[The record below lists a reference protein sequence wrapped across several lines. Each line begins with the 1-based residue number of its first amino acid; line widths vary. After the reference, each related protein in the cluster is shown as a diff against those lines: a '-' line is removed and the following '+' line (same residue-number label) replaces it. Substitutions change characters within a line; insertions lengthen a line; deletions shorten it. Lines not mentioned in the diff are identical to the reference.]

1 VSDSP
6 IISVV
11 IPAYNAASTITNT
24 LNSARAQSHK
34 NLEIVVVDDGSRDST
49 ASLVATIA
57 AQDPRVRLVR
67 QTNAGVARARNRGIA
82 ETRAELIAFLDADDL
97 WHPLKLERQLSE
109 LARAGNR
116 FGFCYCSFRR
126 VDSRDRVIGSSPL
139 YTISGSV
146 LAQHALVNFVGNGSA
161 ILVRRRALE
170 QVGGF
175 DPSLRDQ
182 GLEGVEDFDLQL
194 RLAARYHVAV
204 VPAYLVGYRLHAA
217 SMSNNAA
224 RMARARTRM
233 FESSRQQLRD
243 IPRYAFD
250 WAMGTYL
257 VRCGW
262 QTARNGDI
270 DGGLGLIKQALRV
283 DPLGAT
289 ATLAGLVAARVRAR
303 TRPLET
309 HQAPAPLFFDLSPD
323 DVSAAAHVGKLRAT
337 RLRWLAQR
345 DAAVRVT
352 PDCSPADREGKLVR
366 AAFLGL
372 RRRLQF

>member
-1 VSDSP
+1 MSDSP

-11 IPAYNAASTITNT
+11 IPAYNAAATITRT

-34 NLEIVVVDDGSRDST
+34 QLDIVVVDDGSRDST

-57 AQDPRVRLVR
+57 AQDSRVRLVR
-67 QTNAGVARARNRGIA
+67 QNNAGVARARNRGIA

-97 WHPLKLERQLSE
+97 WHPLKLERQLAE
-109 LARAGNR
+109 LTRAGGR

-126 VDSRDRVIGSSPL
+126 IDHSDRVIGSSPL

-161 ILVRRRALE
+161 ILVRRCALD

-182 GLEGVEDFDLQL
+182 GLEGVEDFELQL
-194 RLAARYHVAV
+194 RLAAHWHVAV
-204 VPAYLVGYRLHAA
+204 VPSYLVGYRLHAA
-217 SMSNNAA
+217 SMSNDAA

-233 FESSRQQLRD
+233 FESARRQLRD
-243 IPRYAFD
+243 IPQYAFD

-257 VRCGW
+257 IRCGW

-270 DGGLGLIKQALRV
+270 PDGLALIKQALRV

-289 ATLAGLVAARVRAR
+289 ATLAGLVVARVRAR
-303 TRPLET
+303 RTRSPEE
-309 HQAPAPLFFDLSPD
+309 PAPCYFDVSPD
-323 DVSAAAHVGKLRAT
+323 DFSAAAHVGRLRAT
-337 RLRWLAQR
+337 RLRWLSRR
-345 DAAVRVT
+345 DAAARVT
-352 PDCSPADREGKLVR
+352 PGCSPVDREDKSAR

-372 RRRLQF
+372 RRRLLS